1 MTQQQAPHFK
11 RIIVY
16 ARAHHANRLVAST
29 VKKLIKYLNEL
40 SIPVFLEESTALYF
54 DFKTLSLPEHEFSSK
69 TDLLIVVGGDGSLLS
84 AARLASQYNLPII
97 GINRGQLGFL
107 TDIMPHEMQAQLHKI
122 LHGEF
127 IEENRHLLRVKL
139 YDGEQRLIEG
149 CALNDLVL
157 SRGQSAYL
165 VEFTVDIDKQFVS
178 SYRADGLILST
189 PTGSTAYNL
198 SAGGPI
204 MHPLLQAFTMVP
216 MFSHSLNARPLVIP
230 NSSHIEVQISTDNLA
245 PLSLYLDGHQ
255 GHYAHPGQTIVIDS
269 HPQMLRLL
277 HPTNY
282 LYYDTLRIKLG
293 WGSKE

>member
-1 MTQQQAPHFK
+1 MTTQESPHFE

-16 ARAHHANRLVAST
+16 ARHHHANRLVASS
-29 VKKLIKYLNEL
+29 VKKLIKFLTES
-40 SIPVFLEESTALYF
+40 SIPVYLEESTAQCF
-54 DFKTLSLPEHEFSSK
+54 DFKIPSLSEHEFSSK
-69 TDLLIVVGGDGSLLS
+69 TDLLVVVGGDGSLLS

-107 TDIMPHEMQAQLHKI
+107 TDIMPHEMQEQLLKI
-122 LHGEF
+122 LQGEF
-127 IEENRHLLRVKL
+127 IEETRHLLRVRL
-139 YDGEQRLIEG
+139 FDGQQIIVEG
-149 CALNDLVL
+149 RALNDLVL

-165 VEFTVDIDKQFVS
+165 VEFSVDIDKQFVS
-178 SYRADGLILST
+178 NYRADGLILST
-189 PTGSTAYNL
+189 PTGSTAYSL

-204 MHPLLQAFTMVP
+204 LHPQLQALTMVP

-230 NSSHIEVQISTDNLA
+230 NSSLIEVQISKENLA

-255 GHYAHPGQTIVIDS
+255 THYAQPGQNIVIDS
-269 HPQMLRLL
+269 HHQTLRLL